1 MGKWVNDKTSMMREC
16 NEAYS
21 RLSLEAKRVGV
32 SVVDQAKAVNGML
45 LLKVNTLNVWCFIN
59 QAQTLRLK
67 FGQWLKCV
75 MCREVPAGHASIK

>member
-1 MGKWVNDKTSMMREC
+1 M
-16 NEAYS
+16 
-21 RLSLEAKRVGV
+21 
-32 SVVDQAKAVNGML
+32 VDQAKAVNGML

-75 MCREVPAGHASIK
+75 MCREVPAGHVSIK